1 MVWLPTR
8 RASPEVGVV
17 SQLRSTQQCPV
28 NQSGGYLGVLEPR
41 RAEFLEGCSATR
53 FPTQRGPDGSTRSA
67 LASVLFCALG
77 LPTRYDPAVRCT
89 IRGVVV
95 LQFEGLTRI
104 VLVALAA
111 AVLEFDEQTI
121 AHDRHGMD
129 LTADI
134 AWRLG

>member
-1 MVWLPTR
+1 MAQP
-8 RASPEVGVV
+8 
-17 SQLRSTQQCPV
+17 
-28 NQSGGYLGVLEPR
+28 
-41 RAEFLEGCSATR
+41 
-53 FPTQRGPDGSTRSA
+53 RSA
-67 LASVLFCALG
+67 LASVLFCGLG

-104 VLVALAA
+104 ALVALAD

-121 AHDRHGMD
+121 AHDRHEMD